1 MLGNGRFGKAIHSRN
16 FRGFYGINYYDISDY
31 LLI

>member
-1 MLGNGRFGKAIHSRN
+1 MLGNGRFGKAIHSRS
-16 FRGFYGINYYDISDY
+16 FSGFYDINYYDILDY